1 MELGGV
7 RWGRPSAAERERLL
21 EAAQQADVSYD
32 HVGSTLAPER
42 WPDRSPRARSRVLGH
57 GDEAFATA
65 ITRLTAW
72 APQRALGAG
81 VFPDGVRPTLGA
93 TLLVELRLG
102 PLTVVV
108 PDRVVA
114 VVDEP
119 GRWGF
124 AYGTLPGHAERGE
137 ESFLVTQ
144 DDDGTVTG
152 TVTVDATMGTLAARL
167 AAPVVYGIQRFAVA
181 RYLGA
186 VVIDA

>member
-1 MELGGV
+1 MEIGGV
-7 RWGRPSAAERERLL
+7 RWGRPSAAERQRLL
-21 EAAQQADVSYD
+21 ESAQQADVTYD
-32 HVGSTLAPER
+32 HIGSTLEPER
-42 WPDRSPRARSRVLGH
+42 WPDRRPRARSRVLGH
-57 GDEAFATA
+57 GDETFALA
-65 ITRLTAW
+65 VARLNTW
-72 APQRALGAG
+72 APQRALGAA
-81 VFPDGVRPTLGA
+81 VFPEGIRPTLDA

-137 ESFLVTQ
+137 ESFLVTLG
-144 DDDGTVTG
+144 DDGTVTG
-152 TVTVDATMGTLAARL
+152 TVTVDAVMGTLAARL
-167 AAPVVYGIQRFAVA
+167 ATPVVYGIQRFAVA